1 MTKDLDMKKIKYY
14 LPLLLT
20 VVLLVSC
27 EQSLEELNID
37 PSNPAKVSPELA
49 LPAGTVSVAGIIGGR
64 FAVVGGIW
72 SQFYTQNNSSN
83 QYKDI
88 DAFYYTP
95 ADFSPA
101 WQEMYA
107 GGLNDLQYVRKEAA
121 RTENWNFY
129 LMATTIQVYGFH
141 AFTDIFGDIPFS
153 EALKGDEG
161 ISEPVYESSEAIYDS
176 LIARLDVALS
186 KDFTAATNTK
196 AGAADFVFGGNV
208 NKWINFANT
217 LKLKIY
223 LRYAE
228 VNPSKAQAGIQALY
242 NSGAVFLSEDAALDV
257 FEDAASKSN
266 PFFEQDKRQLNT
278 TQNLK
283 ASKTLF
289 NVLDEFDDPRLYSVY
304 DTAQAGGYKAM
315 NQGDFNAAT
324 TVLPPLTISTALVTP
339 VAPIYLISEEESYFL
354 QAEAVE
360 RGWGTGDARE
370 LYEMGVMTSFGKLS
384 LSPDLLEKIG
394 QEDLDVAARGEEL
407 ISSDYDYDTFFGG
420 GLSAIL
426 MQKWIAFAGTYQG
439 MEAFFDRMRTG
450 IPEQSPVYHSDPGY
464 PAGLV
469 VYPKEGTTQGQFA
482 KRLFLPDTETSRN
495 PHAPDQA
502 DLWDPMWWHMN

>member
-1 MTKDLDMKKIKYY
+1 
-14 LPLLLT
+14 
-20 VVLLVSC
+20 
-27 EQSLEELNID
+27 
-37 PSNPAKVSPELA
+37 
-49 LPAGTVSVAGIIGGR
+49 
-64 FAVVGGIW
+64 
-72 SQFYTQNNSSN
+72 
-83 QYKDI
+83 
-88 DAFYYTP
+88 
-95 ADFSPA
+95 
-101 WQEMYA
+101 MYA

-121 RTENWNFY
+121 RTGNWNFY

-153 EALKGDEG
+153 EALRGDQG

-186 KDFTAATNTK
+186 KDFTAKTNTN

-208 NKWINFANT
+208 NKWIDFANT
-217 LKLKIY
+217 IKLKIY

-242 NSGAVFLSEDAALDV
+242 NSGAAFLSEDAALDV

-283 ASKTLF
+283 ASKTMF
-289 NVLDEFDDPRLYSVY
+289 NVLEEFDDPRLYNVY
-304 DTAQAGGYKAM
+304 DTAVAGGYKAM
-315 NQGDFNAAT
+315 NQGDFNAT
-324 TVLPPLTISTALVTP
+324 STVVPPLTISTALVSP
-339 VAPIYLISEEESYFL
+339 VAPIFLISEEESYFL
-354 QAEAVE
+354 QAEAAE
-360 RGWGTGDARE
+360 RGWGTGNARE
-370 LYEMGVMTSFGKLS
+370 LYEMGVMASFGKLS
-384 LSPDLLEKIG
+384 LSPDLLKKIEK
-394 QEDLDVAARGEEL
+394 EDLDVTERAKELLGTEVAPGE
-407 ISSDYDYDTFFGG
+407 YHYTKFFGG

-450 IPEQSPVYHSDPGY
+450 IPKQSPVYHSNPAY

-482 KRLFLPDTETSRN
+482 RRLFLPDTETSRN

-502 DLWDPMWWHMN
+502 NVWDPMWWHK

>member
-1 MTKDLDMKKIKYY
+1 MTKDLDMKKLKYY

-20 VVLLVSC
+20 IVLLVSC

-37 PSNPAKVSPELA
+37 PSNPAKVSPQLA
-49 LPAGTVSVAGIIGGR
+49 LPAGTVSVASITGGR

-72 SQFYTQNNSSN
+72 SQFYTQNNASN

-95 ADFSPA
+95 ADFAGP

-161 ISEPVYESSEAIYDS
+161 ISEPVYESGEAIYDS

-186 KDFTAATNTK
+186 KDFTATTNTN
-196 AGAADFVFGGNV
+196 AGAADFVFGGDIE
-208 NKWINFANT
+208 KWTQFVNT

-228 VNPSKAQAGIQALY
+228 ANPSKAEAGIQGLY
-242 NSGAVFLSEDAALDV
+242 NAGAQFLTEDAALDV

-266 PFFEQDKRQLNT
+266 PFYEQDKRQLNT

-283 ASKTLF
+283 ASRTLF
-289 NVLDEFDDPRLYSVY
+289 DLLEQNSDPRLEEIYNE
-304 DTAQAGGYKAM
+304 AEAGGYKAM
-315 NQGDFNAAT
+315 NQGDFNATSTA
-324 TVLPPLTISTALVTP
+324 VPPLTISTAKVDA
-339 VAPIYLISEEESYFL
+339 VDPIYLISKAESYFL

-360 RGWGTGDARE
+360 RGWGTGDAAD
-370 LYEMGVMTSFGKLS
+370 LYEMGVTASFEQTGYS
-384 LSPDLLEKIG
+384 DDAADLL
-394 QEDLDVAARGEEL
+394 AGEYAFD
-407 ISSDYDYDTFFGG
+407 SYFGG
-420 GLSAIL
+420 GLGAIL
-426 MQKWIAFAGTYQG
+426 MQKWIAFAGTQQG

-450 IPEQSPVYHSDPGY
+450 YPQESPVYHSDPAYEPGS
-464 PAGLV
+464 V

-482 KRLFLPDTETSRN
+482 RRLFLPDTETSRN
-495 PHAPDQA
+495 PNAPDQA
-502 DLWDPMWWHMN
+502 NVWDPMWWHK